1 MSANIETWEK
11 KRTLGAELGNCN
23 ILLWRLSVC
32 VKFGEWCSSVTGRL
46 AGRCFV
52 CRKLTLWVLCLLQ
65 PLWQNGTRYSEV
77 QRAIISL
84 LVAEVWTE
92 LSDRE
97 CSNVLPPLNIPL
109 RYAPSLGSGGVE
121 SYCGGTIKTL
131 IWKGPKTLLLIRS
144 IHFTLWILHI
154 QWIACGSVSK
164 NVPVKFIFNDYI
176 HLHLHIH
183 YVWGHHSRIVWKS
196 MHPN

>member
-1 MSANIETWEK
+1 MLELFKGTKQDCVQMSANIEKFEANIWEK
-11 KRTLGAELGNCN
+11 RRTLGAELGNWKS
-23 ILLWRLSVC
+23 LLWRLTVC
-32 VKFGEWCSSVTGRL
+32 VKFGERCSSVTGRL

-52 CRKLTLWVLCLLQ
+52 CRKLTVLCLLQ
-65 PLWQNGTRYSEV
+65 PLWQNGTWYREV

-109 RYAPSLGSGGVE
+109 WCAPSLDSGGVE

-144 IHFTLWILHI
+144 ILLS
-154 QWIACGSVSK
+154 GSYVS
-164 NVPVKFIFNDYI
+164 NE
-176 HLHLHIH
+176 
-183 YVWGHHSRIVWKS
+183 
-196 MHPN
+196 

>member
-1 MSANIETWEK
+1 MFSKYWNMRKEK
-11 KRTLGAELGNCN
+11 DTRSWIRELEHFAVA
-23 ILLWRLSVC
+23 SVC

-121 SYCGGTIKTL
+121 SYCGGTIKTF

-144 IHFTLWILHI
+144 ILLS
-154 QWIACGSVSK
+154 GS
-164 NVPVKFIFNDYI
+164 YI
-176 HLHLHIH
+176 
-183 YVWGHHSRIVWKS
+183 S
-196 MHPN
+196 NE